1 MPTIETRAY
10 RSKIGRLPFAI
21 RNELCERLRDGATGA
36 ELCKWLNKHPAYK
49 ATKAAPLNDQNISDW
64 RTTGYAAWL
73 NSQSKAQHMRD
84 MAETAQQIVVATGGD
99 PSAVGARILAG
110 KMLDMMEGADEETAS
125 ELSKAISS
133 LRKGENDSQK
143 LALETQKTELAR
155 QSLALEK
162 DKFKRTT
169 CELFMKWHNNQ
180 KALDIADGPGTNDDK
195 IKALLDYMDREEKI
209 Q

>member
-10 RSKIGRLPFAI
+10 RSKIGRLPFAV

-36 ELCKWLNKHPAYK
+36 ELCKWLNGDGCVIPF
-49 ATKAAPLNDQNISDW
+49 NNQNITDW
-64 RTTGYAAWL
+64 RNTGYAAWL
-73 NSQSKAQHMRD
+73 KAHERAQHLRD
-84 MAETAQQIVVATGGD
+84 YTEAAQHIAEATGGD
-99 PSAVGARILAG
+99 PTAVGSRILAG
-110 KMLDMMEGADEETAS
+110 RMLDMLEAVDEETAEGFS
-125 ELSKAISS
+125 NAVSK
-133 LRKGENDSQK
+133 LRKGDNDAK
-143 LALETQKTELAR
+143 KIALETQKTELAR
-155 QSLALEK
+155 QTLALEK